1 MTKCCLASLEAKL
14 KHNNFFYVYKILIM
28 FLLQFENQSLLI
40 ISQQYCH
47 LEKYFFEFIRHQKN
61 LIANLLIILNCG
73 QKVKRL
79 SQNAVSYKKDWI
91 MTTVLPSFMTL
102 AFKKTNVTF
111 KTKARL
117 WLMKNSIKLQ
127 SPKQIVTFYSNT
139 EIVKK

>member
-1 MTKCCLASLEAKL
+1 M
-14 KHNNFFYVYKILIM
+14 
-28 FLLQFENQSLLI
+28 
-40 ISQQYCH
+40 
-47 LEKYFFEFIRHQKN
+47 
-61 LIANLLIILNCG
+61 NCG
-73 QKVKRL
+73 QKGKRL

-139 EIVKK
+139 EIVKKKAWKLYSFNQS